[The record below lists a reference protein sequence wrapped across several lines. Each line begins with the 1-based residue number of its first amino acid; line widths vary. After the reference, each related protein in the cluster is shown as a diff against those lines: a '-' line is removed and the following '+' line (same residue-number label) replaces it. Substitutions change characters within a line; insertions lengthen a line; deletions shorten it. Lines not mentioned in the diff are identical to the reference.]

1 RLERALGFFEELMKL
16 LHPFMPFITE
26 EIWQRIRS
34 RTPEQA
40 LVITSEPD
48 FKQALVSD
56 GDAALFATLQ
66 QLVSA
71 ARNIRAEMNIGPNV
85 PLTMLIRSSSDEEAA
100 RLMANDWIL
109 KKLQQIEKLQI
120 GLDITKPGFAAT
132 AIVGSMELIIPLEGL
147 IDLDKERERITKEIT
162 RLEGFL
168 KAIDGKLSNERFVQ
182 NAPAEVVD
190 NERKK
195 RADALANLEK
205 LQGSLKELG

>member
-1 RLERALGFFEELMKL
+1 
-16 LHPFMPFITE
+16 P
-26 EIWQRIRS
+26 
-34 RTPEQA
+34 
-40 LVITSEPD
+40 
-48 FKQALVSD
+48 
-56 GDAALFATLQ
+56 
-66 QLVSA
+66 
-71 ARNIRAEMNIGPNV
+71 
-85 PLTMLIRSSSDEEAA
+85 
-100 RLMANDWIL
+100 
-109 KKLQQIEKLQI
+109 
-120 GLDITKPGFAAT
+120 DITKPGFAAT

-168 KAIDGKLSNERFVQ
+168 KAIDGKLSNDRFVQ